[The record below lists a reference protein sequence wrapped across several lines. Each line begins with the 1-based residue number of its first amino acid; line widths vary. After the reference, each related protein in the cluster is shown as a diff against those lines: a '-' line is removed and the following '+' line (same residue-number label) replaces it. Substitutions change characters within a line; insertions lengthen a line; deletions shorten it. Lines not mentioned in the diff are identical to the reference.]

1 MSSARSPLIFLV
13 AYLRVI
19 CHSSLFSQSVYAG
32 HRQVLNGLFFLISG
46 DEVLQW
52 NGKALPGATKKEVY
66 NIILESQS
74 APQVEIVVSRPI
86 G

>member
-1 MSSARSPLIFLV
+1 MLIFLV
-13 AYLRVI
+13 ACLHFFTAHYSV
-19 CHSSLFSQSVYAG
+19 SLSEHAE
-32 HRQVLNGLFFLISG
+32 HRQVLNSFFFFFISG

>member
-1 MSSARSPLIFLV
+1 MSFARSLLIFLV
-13 AYLRVI
+13 ACLHFLQLI
-19 CHSSLFSQSVYAG
+19 IQSVCLCRTPPSAKS
-32 HRQVLNGLFFLISG
+32 FFYISISG

>member
-1 MSSARSPLIFLV
+1 MVSFFI
-13 AYLRVI
+13 
-19 CHSSLFSQSVYAG
+19 
-32 HRQVLNGLFFLISG
+32 LFFISG